1 MFKTR
6 SRLSCCIH
14 NNPAD
19 HCRKYNAPGKGEI
32 RSGEDTKMK
41 KGLLKRVIALL
52 TVVVLIAGF
61 AFPVGASDES
71 GSSEEILS
79 EEESEEIVTTPE
91 PTAEPTAEPTEEP
104 TPEPTE
110 EPTYVPTSEPEPTSY
125 EEEAEP
131 TEAVQEEQYEEQS
144 SEAQP
149 VETPQEEPVA
159 APTETP
165 TETPTPTV
173 TPTPDDALAKLKAAS
188 AKPKKAGETPAFLFG
203 GLKKITGRTSTD
215 KQFIFQLTK
224 EGNTE
229 PEEKTTSGTIT
240 QKDGIKWTF
249 SAGNTD
255 FDDSDVGKTINY
267 TVSEKP
273 LTNPEGWTID
283 STQYNFGV
291 KVGEVIGDINEGEEL
306 KAQRYL
312 VAESIKAASGKL
324 RTGDLTISSQP
335 GTDEDPASVTISADK
350 IQLTETEFNSKVYQI
365 YVAGSK
371 ADLVMEDGKLNP
383 AAGTPVEI
391 KKGKGLET
399 DGEGTYKFS
408 YTVEGISPDT
418 TKYVVVADSESVY
431 PLAALELKGTK
442 HTVVEGE
449 GTAEEKAVVNN
460 VAYWILEVIGAEFT
474 NTYKITE
481 KVTKTISFSKAIKGT
496 PPDDKSFHF
505 TMDKA
510 SRIKKKKDGHIYI
523 DDKEISPKHATIVGQ
538 GKSQFSRTFSQT
550 GKYYY
555 YIAEDEFDYKNYTR
569 DNTIYY
575 ITYIATDN
583 GKGGLN
589 ISEKITKGSVNS
601 NPLSDVI
608 FTNVYKE
615 PTPPTKK
622 PTPTPTPKPV
632 TGTVKIHV
640 RDSGDDTAI
649 TGASYAIYGIKA
661 AKGTNDYKK
670 AQNNLKKGTIKKSQL
685 KKLKTVDSAD
695 GVVSFTKLSADTYYA
710 VEEEGAASGYQK
722 SANAIVIKTAS
733 SGKKLTYEV
742 IDSGDET
749 VYTDDSGAIIWPQ
762 LPTTVLIYMRSSTG
776 ALLTNARLT
785 LTDNTTGD
793 VVDSWKSEGSAH
805 EVDYLVAGRKYTVK
819 QTNRLV
825 GYTQASPVTFTVA
838 KKDVKNT
845 QYEQTVTVVSK
856 KTATAR
862 TSTTTRKT
870 GTTGTTGRTGTST
883 SARASNRTTSAKTN
897 DASPIIPLAVAM
909 VAAAAVI
916 FLVLRKKKK

>member
-1 MFKTR
+1 
-6 SRLSCCIH
+6 
-14 NNPAD
+14 
-19 HCRKYNAPGKGEI
+19 
-32 RSGEDTKMK
+32 MK

-203 GLKKITGRTSTD
+203 GVKKITGRTSTD
-215 KQFIFQLTK
+215 KQFIFQLTR
-224 EGNTE
+224 EGVNGI
-229 PEEKTTSGTIT
+229 EETSTSGTIT
-240 QKDGIKWTF
+240 QKDGVKWAF
-249 SAGNTD
+249 SETDTQFTDTDAGN
-255 FDDSDVGKTINY
+255 TINY
-267 TVSEKP
+267 TVIEKP
-273 LTNPEGWTID
+273 LTTPEGWTID
-283 STQYNFGV
+283 SAEYKIGV
-291 KVGEVIGDINEGEEL
+291 KVGKVTGGIYEGETMVSS
-306 KAQRYL
+306 QDFL

-324 RTGDLTISSQP
+324 RTGDLAISAEP
-335 GTDEDPASVTISADK
+335 GTDEDPASVTITADK
-350 IQLTETEFNSKVYQI
+350 IQLTETEFNSKVYRI
-365 YVAGSK
+365 YVADNK
-371 ADLVMEDGKLNP
+371 ADLVTEDGKLNTAATP
-383 AAGTPVEI
+383 AEEI
-391 KKGKGLET
+391 KKDSGLEA
-399 DGEGTYKFS
+399 DGAGTYKYS
-408 YTVEGISPDT
+408 TKIGGIAPDT
-418 TKYVVVADSESVY
+418 TKYAVIADSESVY
-431 PLAALELKGTK
+431 PLAVLELKGIKYT
-442 HTVVEGE
+442 TVEGE
-449 GTAEEKAVVNN
+449 GTPDQKFVVNN
-460 VAYWILEVIGAEFT
+460 LAYWKVDVTGAEFT
-474 NTYKITE
+474 NTYKASGKI
-481 KVTKTISFSKAIKGT
+481 TKTIEITKAISGNPST
-496 PPDDKSFHF
+496 DETFSF
-505 TMDKA
+505 TMA
-510 SRIKKKKDGHIYI
+510 SRSSSSTNKPVVRSIKG
-523 DDKEISPKHATIVGQ
+523 EGTET
-538 GKSQFSRTFSQT
+538 FSRTFSQT

-555 YIAEDEFDYKNYTR
+555 YIKEDKGSNSNYTY
-569 DNTIYY
+569 DTSVYY
-575 ITYIATDN
+575 VTYVVSDN
-583 GKGGLN
+583 GKGGFNVSESITLN
-589 ISEKITKGSVNS
+589 GAAKKS
-601 NPLSDVI
+601 VI

-615 PTPPTKK
+615 PVTPTKK

-742 IDSGDET
+742 IDSGDDT
-749 VYTDDSGAIIWPQ
+749 VYTDDSGTIIWPQ

-838 KKDVKNT
+838 KKDVKNE

-862 TSTTTRKT
+862 TSTTTRKA
-870 GTTGTTGRTGTST
+870 GTTGSTGRTGTSST
-883 SARASNRTTSAKTN
+883 SAKASNRTASAKTN

>member
-6 SRLSCCIH
+6 SWLSCCIH

-104 TPEPTE
+104 TSEPTE

-188 AKPKKAGETPAFLFG
+188 AKPKKAGETPAFIFG
-203 GLKKITGRTSTD
+203 GVKKITGRTSTD
-215 KQFIFQLTK
+215 KTFTFQLTK
-224 EGNTE
+224 EGVSGV
-229 PEEKTTSGTIT
+229 EETSTSGTIT
-240 QKDGIKWTF
+240 QKDGVKWAFTE
-249 SAGNTD
+249 SDTKLEAADAGA
-255 FDDSDVGKTINY
+255 TINY
-267 TVSEKP
+267 TVTEKN
-273 LTNPEGWTID
+273 LTSPEGWTTD
-283 STQYNFGV
+283 SSEYKFGV
-291 KVGEVIGDINEGEEL
+291 KVGKVTEDIGNEEKPEF
-306 KAQRYL
+306 QDYP
-312 VAESIKAASGKL
+312 VVESIKAVSGKL
-324 RTGDLTISSQP
+324 RTGDLAISSED
-335 GTDEDPASVTISADK
+335 GTDDKGASVTISADK
-350 IQLTETEFNSKVYQI
+350 IQLTEAEYNSKVYRI
-365 YVAGSK
+365 YVADIKS
-371 ADLVMEDGKLNP
+371 DLVTEDGKLNP
-383 AAGTPVEI
+383 AAAPAEE
-391 KKGKGLET
+391 KKKDSGLET
-399 DGEGTYKFS
+399 DGEGTYKYS
-408 YTVEGISPDT
+408 TTISGIDPDT
-418 TKYVVVADSESVY
+418 TKYAVIADSESVY
-431 PLAALELKGTK
+431 PLAVLELKGTK

-449 GTAEEKAVVNN
+449 GTEEKAVVHN
-460 VAYWILEVIGAEFT
+460 VAYWNIEVTGAEFT
-474 NTYKITE
+474 NTYKASGKI
-481 KVTKTISFSKAIKGT
+481 TKTIEITKAISGNPST
-496 PPDDKSFHF
+496 DETFSF
-505 TMDKA
+505 TMA
-510 SRIKKKKDGHIYI
+510 SRSSSSTNKPVVRSIKG
-523 DDKEISPKHATIVGQ
+523 EGTET
-538 GKSQFSRTFSQT
+538 FSRTFSQT

-555 YIAEDEFDYKNYTR
+555 YIKEDKGSNSNYTY
-569 DNTIYY
+569 DTSVYY
-575 ITYIATDN
+575 VTYVVSDN
-583 GKGGLN
+583 GKGGFNVSESITLN
-589 ISEKITKGSVNS
+589 GAAKKS
-601 NPLSDVI
+601 VI

-615 PTPPTKK
+615 PVTPTKK

-742 IDSGDET
+742 IDSGDDT

-870 GTTGTTGRTGTST
+870 GTTGSTGRTGTSST
-883 SARASNRTTSAKTN
+883 SAKASNRTASAKTN